1 MKIAEEKIVAYVV
14 EVEDGTGGTTEFRY
28 KTFLDA
34 FKSYRR
40 GKNNNPKIRME
51 EFIFHREGKTTELKV
66 NKRYL
71 NLKEAK

>member
-14 EVEDGTGGTTEFRY
+14 EVEDGTGGTMEFRY
-28 KTFLDA
+28 KTFIDA
-34 FKSYRR
+34 FKAYRR
-40 GKNNNPKIRME
+40 GKNNKPKIRME
-51 EFIFHREGKTTELKV
+51 EFIYHREGKTTGLKV